1 MLGPATIV
9 PDGLEQRSAGT
20 LAKRCQLPAHIVNKH
35 SENTH
40 GYNLYCLIV

>member
-1 MLGPATIV
+1 
-9 PDGLEQRSAGT
+9 LEQRSAGGT
-20 LAKRCQLPAHIVNKH
+20 LAKRCQLSAHIVNKH